1 MTNQEIF
8 DMLVEKGVI
17 LSPSLDGGGKLN
29 PEQAD
34 TFIDYV
40 FDETGL
46 KGKVRTVK
54 FDAETMQIDKIGVG
68 KRVAAPAEEGSDP
81 KIRRGVQTSK
91 VELTPVELIL
101 PFEIGDDFKQLNI
114 EGDNVEDHIMQMFAK
129 AFANDIEEL
138 EIFGDKLGVAVLEG
152 DIIDGGDETR
162 YIKDT
167 YLAKLDGWLRLA
179 DNAHIF
185 DGLDADIS
193 PAIFSDM
200 INAMPTKFKRNRQNL
215 KFFASPTLE
224 QNYRQK
230 VSARATAA
238 GDAALGTTSNMTP
251 FGVELVPLPL
261 FAFLPRVVEHVVLSG
276 TTTVNLRYKPISD
289 EVVTKSTLGKIP
301 EDAYIEATDYTIDTV
316 NGTITRIGTGAIG
329 DGETVK
335 VTYAVNPQMLLTEYR
350 NFIIGIGRDIR
361 IETDRDIFKRVDQF
375 VMTVKVAVTWEE
387 TDAVVKGINIGQ
399 GVS

>member
-8 DMLVEKGVI
+8 NLLVDKGVI
-17 LSPSLDGGGKLN
+17 LSTSLEGGGKLKS
-29 PEQAD
+29 EQSYA
-34 TFIDYV
+34 FIDYV

-54 FDAETMQIDKIGVG
+54 FNAETLQIDKIGVG

-91 VELTPVELIL
+91 VELKPIELIL

-114 EGDNVEDHIMQMFAK
+114 EGDNVEDKIMQIFAK
-129 AFANDIEEL
+129 AFANDVEEL
-138 EIFGDKLGVAVLEG
+138 EIFGDQLGVAVLEG

-167 YLAKLDGWLRLA
+167 YLAKIEGWLRAA
-179 DNAHIF
+179 DNAHI
-185 DGLDADIS
+185 LDAADEDIN
-193 PAIFSDM
+193 PGIFSDM

-215 KFFASPTLE
+215 KFFASPSLE

-238 GDAALGTTSNMTP
+238 GDAALSTTQNLTP
-251 FGVELVPLPL
+251 YGVELVPLPL
-261 FAFLPRVVEHVVLSG
+261 FDFLPKVVEHISLTNTDVLS
-276 TTTVNLRYKPISD
+276 LRYKPISD
-289 EVVTKSTLGKIP
+289 EIVTRDTLLKTP
-301 EDAYIEATDYTIDTV
+301 EDAYVESVDYIIDPV
-316 NGTITRIGTGAIG
+316 NGTIANTGAGAIANG
-329 DGETVK
+329 QVVK
-335 VTYAVNPQMLLTEYR
+335 VTYSVNPQILLTEYR

-399 GVS
+399 EVS